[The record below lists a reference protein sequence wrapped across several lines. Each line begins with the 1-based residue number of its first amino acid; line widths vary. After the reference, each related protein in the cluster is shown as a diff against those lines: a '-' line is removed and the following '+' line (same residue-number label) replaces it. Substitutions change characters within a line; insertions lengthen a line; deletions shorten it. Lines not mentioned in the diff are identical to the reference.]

1 MTLNTESGLDGEY
14 VPSPVARVR
23 NQVEDYEASGGV
35 EGERWRAGR
44 W

>member
-14 VPSPVARVR
+14 VPSLVARVR
-23 NQVEDYEASGGV
+23 EQVEDYEASGGV
-35 EGERWRAGR
+35 EGRAGR